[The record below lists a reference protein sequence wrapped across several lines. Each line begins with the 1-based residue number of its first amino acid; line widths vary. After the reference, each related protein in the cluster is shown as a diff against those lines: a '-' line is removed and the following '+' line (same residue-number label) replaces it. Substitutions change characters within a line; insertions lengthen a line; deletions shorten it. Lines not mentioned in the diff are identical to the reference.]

1 VLDWTSRPEFVVE
14 LLQLVQP
21 VNCRISAHSVWMPV
35 GHSSPDEARLDTFGP
50 AAMPNEWLWSTLRSW
65 WLTYEKGANTPN
77 WDIAMACEIE
87 GTSGL
92 ILVEAKANAPELDE
106 KGKKRDEHASI
117 GSAANHERIGIAI
130 EQACTALRGIN
141 ADTALSRDSHYQLSN
156 RLAFAWKLASLGVPT
171 VLVYLGFWGD
181 TGIANTGEPF
191 ESADDWEKCLEE
203 FAKPIARKELF
214 ERRINSRAA
223 PMWFL
228 VRSRRVMHAS
238 L

>member
-1 VLDWTSRPEFVVE
+1 M
-14 LLQLVQP
+14 QP

-156 RLAFAWKLASLGVPT
+156 RVAFAWKLASLGIPT
-171 VLVYLGFWGD
+171 VLVYLGFCGD
-181 TGIANTGEPF
+181 TGIADVGAPF
-191 ESADDWEKCLEE
+191 DSQEHWHACFRAYANSIVPRD
-203 FAKPIARKELF
+203 LF
-214 ERRINSRAA
+214 ERRLDCGAA
-223 PMWFL
+223 PAWLL
-228 VRSRRVMHAS
+228 VRARHVLELSPARSARQNDCG
-238 L
+238 